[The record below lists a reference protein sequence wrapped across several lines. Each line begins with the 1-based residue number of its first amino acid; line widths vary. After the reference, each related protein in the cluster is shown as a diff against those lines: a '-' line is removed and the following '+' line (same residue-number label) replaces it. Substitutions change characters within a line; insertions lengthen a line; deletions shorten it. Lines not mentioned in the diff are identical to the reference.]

1 MTQRD
6 QLPHGSFDTIIKNA
20 SIYDGS
26 GGAPQVND
34 IGITGERITQ
44 IGDLS
49 ASAKKIVNADGLAIM
64 PGIIDVH
71 THYDAQLT
79 WDPTVSPSPSMGV
92 TTIVIGNCGFGIAP
106 CPPALRQTILENLSV
121 VEGMNLDSLVEG
133 TRWEFET
140 FSEYLDFIQEQHPF
154 VNVAALIGHSAI
166 RTAVMGNLA
175 SESPIPSKIELAKMV
190 EIVEKAID
198 DGAIG
203 FASSFSPNHSGYMG
217 KPMPSTIAGDEEL
230 AAMLQP
236 LKEKQKGV
244 FVIAAGSRAT
254 PEYLE
259 NLCEHIG
266 CPVFIVTVLAMHND
280 SSPTV
285 ASNYYKQCS
294 EAMER
299 GHEIYV
305 HANPHPLSFDFTL
318 RNPYLF
324 FSHSAFEK
332 IKQSKKNDLES
343 VYRSA
348 EFRSEF
354 LKNLDQKTTGALF
367 NGEWEKIE
375 HNEVPIT
382 QLAKEQNQRPI
393 DWLFDQ
399 NLDKP
404 FIAKLFQNNDHAV
417 AKLLKHKNAVLGLS
431 DAGAHMEFLC
441 DAGYGLFFLDHWAI
455 KSGFFKIEEA
465 VRKLTSDVAEKYK
478 IKDRGK
484 IEKGYF
490 ADLLLFDPKQVGIT
504 KMYRTEDLPNKQKRM
519 MRDSRGVVGVWV
531 NGTQIVRQGTTMRN
545 VEGPGSILRRFDF

>member
-44 IGDLS
+44 IGDIS
-49 ASAKKIVNADGLAIM
+49 ASAKNIVNADGLAIM

-375 HNEVPIT
+375 HNEIPIT

-465 VRKLTSDVAEKYK
+465 VRKLTSDVAEKYR

-545 VEGPGSILRRFDF
+545 VEGPGSVLRRFDF

>member
-44 IGDLS
+44 IGDIS
-49 ASAKKIVNADGLAIM
+49 ASAKNIVNADGLAIM

-121 VEGMNLDSLVEG
+121 VEGMNLDSLVEE

-175 SESPIPSKIELAKMV
+175 SESPMPSKIELAKMV

-236 LKEKQKGV
+236 LREKQKGV

-259 NLCEHIG
+259 NLCKRIG

-280 SSPTV
+280 SNPTV
-285 ASNYYKQCS
+285 ASNYYKRCS

-332 IKQSKKNDLES
+332 IKQSKGNDLENI
-343 VYRSA
+343 YGSA

-441 DAGYGLFFLDHWAI
+441 DAGYGLFFLDHWTI
-455 KSGFFKIEEA
+455 KSGVFTVEEA
-465 VRKLTSDVAEKYK
+465 VKKLTSDVAEKYR

-519 MRDSRGVVGVWV
+519 MRDSRGVAGVWV
-531 NGTQIVRQGTTMRN
+531 NGIQIVRQGTTMRN
-545 VEGPGSILRRFDF
+545 VEGPGSVLRRFDF

>member
-1 MTQRD
+1 MTQRK
-6 QLPHGSFDTIIKNA
+6 QLPYGSFDTIIKNA

-44 IGDLS
+44 IGDIS
-49 ASAKKIVNADGLAIM
+49 ASAKNIVNADGLAIM

-375 HNEVPIT
+375 HNEIPIT

-545 VEGPGSILRRFDF
+545 VEGPGSVLRRFDF

>member
-44 IGDLS
+44 IGDIS
-49 ASAKKIVNADGLAIM
+49 ASAKNIVNADGLAIM

-375 HNEVPIT
+375 HNEIPIT

-531 NGTQIVRQGTTMRN
+531 NGTQTVRQGAIMRN
-545 VEGPGSILRRFDF
+545 IKGSGSVLRRFDF

>member
-121 VEGMNLDSLVEG
+121 VEGMNFDSLVEG

-299 GHEIYV
+299 GHKIYV

-375 HNEVPIT
+375 HNEIPIT

-545 VEGPGSILRRFDF
+545 VEGPGSVLRRFDF

>member
-44 IGDLS
+44 IGDIS
-49 ASAKKIVNADGLAIM
+49 ASAKNIVNADGLAIM

-259 NLCEHIG
+259 NLCERIG

-285 ASNYYKQCS
+285 APNYYKQCS

-332 IKQSKKNDLES
+332 IKQSKANDLENI
-343 VYRSA
+343 YRSA

-382 QLAKEQNQRPI
+382 ELAREQNQRPI
-393 DWLFDQ
+393 DWFFDQ
-399 NLDKP
+399 DLDKP

-441 DAGYGLFFLDHWAI
+441 DAGYGLFFLDHWTI
-455 KSGFFKIEEA
+455 KSGVFTVEEA
-465 VRKLTSDVAEKYK
+465 VKKLTSDVAEKYR

-504 KMYRTEDLPNKQKRM
+504 KMYRTEDLPN
-519 MRDSRGVVGVWV
+519 
-531 NGTQIVRQGTTMRN
+531 
-545 VEGPGSILRRFDF
+545 

>member
-44 IGDLS
+44 IGDIS
-49 ASAKKIVNADGLAIM
+49 ASAKNIVNADGLAIM

-121 VEGMNLDSLVEG
+121 VEGMNFDSLVEG

-236 LKEKQKGV
+236 LKDKQKGV

-299 GHEIYV
+299 GHKIYV

-375 HNEVPIT
+375 HNEIPIT

>member
-44 IGDLS
+44 IGDIS

-121 VEGMNLDSLVEG
+121 VEGMNFDSLVEG

-285 ASNYYKQCS
+285 ASNYYKQCA

-375 HNEVPIT
+375 HNEIPIT

-519 MRDSRGVVGVWV
+519 MRDSRGVAGVWV
-531 NGTQIVRQGTTMRN
+531 NGTQIVHQGTTVRN
-545 VEGPGSILRRFDF
+545 VEGPGSVLRRFDF